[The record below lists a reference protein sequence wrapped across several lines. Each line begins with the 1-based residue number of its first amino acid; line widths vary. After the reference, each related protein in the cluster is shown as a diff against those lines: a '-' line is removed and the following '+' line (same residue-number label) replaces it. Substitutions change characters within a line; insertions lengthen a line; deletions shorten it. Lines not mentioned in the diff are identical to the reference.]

1 MTTSPRSAHGTGDAG
16 FTTRIA
22 VFLCTFGYI
31 GYFPFAPGTVGSA
44 AGLVVHWLVHSSVS
58 VTPEVLAIL
67 VLCAAGIWSG
77 TVAERV
83 FGTTDPGAGVIDEV
97 AGMLVTLVGLPFDW
111 GTVGAGFFLFR
122 LLDVIKPFPAG
133 RFERLPGGLGM
144 VADDVMAGVYANL
157 ALRAFLWV
165 LPAA

>member
-1 MTTSPRSAHGTGDAG
+1 VSTSPRDARRNG
-16 FTTRIA
+16 ASLTTRLA
-22 VFLCTFGYI
+22 VFICTFGYI

-44 AGLVVHWLVHSSVS
+44 AGLVVYWLVHSSTS
-58 VTPEVLAIL
+58 VVPELAVIL
-67 VLCAAGIWSG
+67 VICIAGVWSG

-97 AGMLVTLVGLPFDW
+97 AGMLVTLVGLPFDAW
-111 GTVGAGFFLFR
+111 TIGIGFFLFR
-122 LLDVIKPFPAG
+122 LFDVIKPFPAG

-157 ALRAFLWV
+157 ALRALFWFM
-165 LPAA
+165 PAA